1 MAREVNVR
9 RTVALTLTA
18 LASTAACGPAA
29 LRPTEPIQTL
39 NLGTTAVRR
48 VETLTDLEEVR
59 GIVQHQGHVYVATD
73 GGLLRYPENDVTL
86 QIVDGLPGP
95 DVRGVVA
102 DGDRLLLAIG
112 TELHSLGADGVRPV
126 AGSPRLGDLVDMA
139 RTADGTLWLCG
150 MGGVARR
157 AQGGSWEIF
166 GEEARC
172 TTLAPT
178 PEGQLWVGTTQGLW
192 YVEGDVVRE
201 HPISGG
207 MPEGYV
213 RAVVPVLPGQ
223 VMAILQGPNDA
234 QIAHFDG
241 TTWYGY
247 TILGLDD
254 QLVGLV
260 RRGSQ
265 VLLVSQNRVLAIA
278 PRGEGVPLVAL
289 HAEAGTVRSYRARR
303 EPAGEHAN
311 GPLPGREAL
320 EEPKRLAEREEGAP
334 SPRAP
339 SFVARPIDLDL
350 PGRAYGAWV
359 DGEDAFLAIANHGV
373 LELPAGGAPRTLV
386 TRTLVP
392 EGDLHVATDRS
403 GTVWTISRQG
413 HLARFVNDRLRRAS
427 VPAGNVP
434 QTVATG
440 PQGAYLITRV
450 EGQPNTVRVF
460 QSAGDGWSQIAER
473 TLELATPLVRVPFA
487 GVANDGKIWL
497 ALEVVRED
505 QSGNRLRG
513 AAVIDPSSP
522 TVVYHHRGA
531 DRAAGGLELPDEISA
546 IDFDTEN
553 AWFSSLSGLV
563 RVGGSQAVVF
573 GENRG
578 VRGEVVSDA
587 AVGSDVIWL
596 ASAEGLATYD
606 RSEFNFSRQPANVQA
621 MRPTRLAIDN
631 AGHLW
636 ATSHNGLILQ
646 EGAEWVVLDA
656 NSGLPTSNLVDV
668 EVDEAG
674 RVWILAE
681 DRVMVLER

>member
-1 MAREVNVR
+1 MR
-9 RTVALTLTA
+9 RILLCLSA
-18 LASTAACGPAA
+18 LASVAACGPAA
-29 LRPTEPIQTL
+29 LRPATPQQTL
-39 NLGTTAVRR
+39 ALGDTAVRR

-59 GIVQHQGHVYVATD
+59 GLVQHQGFVYVATD

-86 QIVDGLPGP
+86 EVVDGLPST

-102 DGDRLLLAIG
+102 DGEQLLVAIG
-112 TELHSLGADGVRPV
+112 NELFHVGATGVTPV
-126 AGSPRLGDLVDMA
+126 AGTPRLGDVVDMD
-139 RTADGTLWLCG
+139 RTADGTIWICG

-157 AQGGSWEIF
+157 APGGSWEIF

-234 QIAHFDG
+234 QLAHWDG
-241 TTWYGY
+241 ERWYGY

-265 VLLVSQNRVLAIA
+265 VLLVSQNRVLAIG

-289 HAEAGTVRSYRARR
+289 HSEPGTVRSYRARLQ
-303 EPAGEHAN
+303 PAGEHAP
-311 GPLPGREAL
+311 GQLPSRDTL
-320 EEPKRLAEREEGAP
+320 EEPKRLAEREPNAP
-334 SPRAP
+334 NVQAP
-339 SFVARPIDLDL
+339 SFLARPLDLAL
-350 PGRAYGAWV
+350 PGRAYGAYV
-359 DGEDAFLAIANHGV
+359 QGEDAFLAIANHGV
-373 LELPAGGAPRTLV
+373 LELPARGAPRPLL

-392 EGDLHVATDRS
+392 EGDLQIATDRT
-403 GTVWTISRQG
+403 GTVWTISREG
-413 HLARFVNDRLRRAS
+413 HLARFVNDRLRRVS
-427 VPAGNVP
+427 VPPGNLP
-434 QTVATG
+434 QAVATG
-440 PQGAYLITRV
+440 PSGAYLVTRV
-450 EGQPNTVRVF
+450 EGQPNMVRVF
-460 QSAGDGWSQIAER
+460 ASSADGWSQVAER
-473 TLELATPLVRVPFA
+473 TLELATPLTRVPFA
-487 GVANDGKIWL
+487 GVANDGRVWL
-497 ALEVVRED
+497 AIEVVRED
-505 QSGNRLRG
+505 DPTSHRMRG

-522 TVVYHHRGA
+522 GVVYHHRGA

-573 GENRG
+573 GESRG
-578 VRGEVVSDA
+578 VRGEVVTDA

-596 ASAEGLATYD
+596 AAAEGLATYD
-606 RSEFNFSRQPANVQA
+606 RNEFNFARQPQNVQA

-646 EGAEWVVLDA
+646 EGTGWVVLDA
-656 NSGLPTSNLVDV
+656 NSGLPTSTLADV